1 MKPNATGVV
10 NPSHSNI
17 LIHGIKSVDSHDDHY
32 YPSLILMV
40 LSLISG
46 LHMVFLNDQHLSKT
60 INNQV

>member
-17 LIHGIKSVDSHDDHY
+17 LIHGIKSVDSYDDHY